1 MLEELARILHVH
13 YGVSVVCVCKTI
25 RRKNGRVGDSELL
38 TQYLRVVLE
47 PLEFAIYSFIEG
59 TWDFGLQKNSYC
71 YLTAFI

>member
-47 PLEFAIYSFIEG
+47 PLEFAIYWRHMGFW
-59 TWDFGLQKNSYC
+59 TLKNSYC